1 MAPLDCSVCPSTSTA
16 GVLEVMHRCI
26 SALGVTGWS
35 PASSQRHSSAK
46 PAVPPAPVW
55 KTLWSPAQG
64 LCPNPDFPSS
74 SFVFLHFSE
83 KECMQYHK
91 TLFSAVS
98 LQLHKAV
105 LYFIIAFIWQMIC
118 FIFVPDMK
126 QTLLLFSFEWNRMS
140 ISVLWKCHKS
150 FYYFYIMDR
159 LLNFNFS
166 GFCIKTKTSEKYF
179 LPKYLTSLF
188 WVR

>member
-1 MAPLDCSVCPSTSTA
+1 MAPLDCSMCPSTSTA

-46 PAVPPAPVW
+46 PDVPPAPVW

-105 LYFIIAFIWQMIC
+105 LYFIIAFIWQMMFYFC
-118 FIFVPDMK
+118 TWHEADTTTVFIWMEQDVYFCSLEMSQK
-126 QTLLLFSFEWNRMS
+126 LLL
-140 ISVLWKCHKS
+140 VLYH
-150 FYYFYIMDR
+150 
-159 LLNFNFS
+159 
-166 GFCIKTKTSEKYF
+166 G
-179 LPKYLTSLF
+179 
-188 WVR
+188 